1 MSARPVR
8 QIAQGAERPANIIEE
23 KTAESESAE
32 TKAKEDFKESIIP
45 QYSTPVEGRGEVK
58 ESMKAAKEEG
68 TIFVKK
74 KHEDHEDLEAFDV
87 DVSIESSINES
98 KEELK
103 EVAGKYDAKLLEGQL
118 SAVFENKI
126 KQHKDEIS
134 VDPIEEVA
142 DTTTKP
148 VKIKEA
154 NKVKANEDKIRQMKM
169 KMKKE
174 VGISSIK
181 RKKISSE
188 ITAEMGNVRKIS
200 NRCR

>member
-1 MSARPVR
+1 MK
-8 QIAQGAERPANIIEE
+8 NH
-23 KTAESESAE
+23 
-32 TKAKEDFKESIIP
+32 EDFKDSDEETLKKEDESCNG
-45 QYSTPVEGRGEVK
+45 SRDE
-58 ESMKAAKEEG
+58 
-68 TIFVKK
+68 
-74 KHEDHEDLEAFDV
+74 
-87 DVSIESSINES
+87 N
-98 KEELK
+98 
-103 EVAGKYDAKLLEGQL
+103 YDAKLRAKQP
-118 SAVFENKI
+118 STVFENEMKSTESV
-126 KQHKDEIS
+126 KHKDEIS